1 MINIFEK
8 YNRLT
13 DEEKEDLEDLYIVHQ
28 LLKQID
34 KFKNLKLTNL
44 ELNILFKQIKKCLEL
59 SNISCKE
66 LSNRLLE
73 MLNGV
78 DITIYEVDD
87 LEIDEL
93 IDLLSNKENDFKNID
108 KKKDILFAITT
119 NKFYSL
125 LLKYEGQYILI
136 CEKDNGVQY
145 QRRFRT
151 LYDLAF
157 YIVRK
162 FLQEHGELYI

>member
-1 MINIFEK
+1 
-8 YNRLT
+8 
-13 DEEKEDLEDLYIVHQ
+13 
-28 LLKQID
+28 
-34 KFKNLKLTNL
+34 
-44 ELNILFKQIKKCLEL
+44 
-59 SNISCKE
+59 
-66 LSNRLLE
+66 

-78 DITIYEVDD
+78 DITICEVDD

>member
-78 DITIYEVDD
+78 DITICEVDD

-93 IDLLSNKENDFKNID
+93 IDLLSKN
-108 KKKDILFAITT
+108 L
-119 NKFYSL
+119 
-125 LLKYEGQYILI
+125 
-136 CEKDNGVQY
+136 
-145 QRRFRT
+145 
-151 LYDLAF
+151 
-157 YIVRK
+157 
-162 FLQEHGELYI
+162 